1 MPDKKIAI
9 VSSCSLSGFGLKK
22 ILVEYFGKNQI
33 NHFFTAKELMAHN
46 PENFDLF
53 FIPAE
58 PVLLNYEFFLPR
70 KLKTI
75 ILTNDYS
82 NNLPFQTLKT
92 DNQISFIIDDI
103 QNILDNISKNENNN
117 SQEELSNRE
126 IEVLKLI
133 TKGMINKEIAEE
145 LFICLNPVFT
155 HRKNITPKLGLTMVS
170 ALTFYAM
177 MTGLITS

>member
-1 MPDKKIAI
+1 MTDKKIAI

-33 NHFFTAKELMAHN
+33 NHFFTAKELMTHN

-75 ILTNDYS
+75 IRT
-82 NNLPFQTLKT
+82 
-92 DNQISFIIDDI
+92 
-103 QNILDNISKNENNN
+103 
-117 SQEELSNRE
+117 
-126 IEVLKLI
+126 
-133 TKGMINKEIAEE
+133 
-145 LFICLNPVFT
+145 
-155 HRKNITPKLGLTMVS
+155 
-170 ALTFYAM
+170 
-177 MTGLITS
+177 